1 MIIISI
7 LGVNKVKKKKIKK
20 ERKKRL
26 LSKGFVYEVH
36 VVDFYNAFI
45 FMKQSLPFGPAV
57 FLNATNEES

>member
-7 LGVNKVKKKKIKK
+7 LGVNKVKKKKK

-36 VVDFYNAFI
+36 VVDFYNTFI